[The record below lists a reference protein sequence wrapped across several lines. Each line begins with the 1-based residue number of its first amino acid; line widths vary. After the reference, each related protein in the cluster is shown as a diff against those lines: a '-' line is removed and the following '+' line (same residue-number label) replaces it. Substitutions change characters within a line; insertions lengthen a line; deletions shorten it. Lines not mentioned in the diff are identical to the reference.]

1 MEMKRFF
8 ESVDWTTFYQ
18 EKMALIEV
26 IDMLQKE
33 AEDRRKQN
41 AAYWLDGILNMMD
54 AMGDVAEEH
63 GLFEYPERD
72 MDTDLCFDDRFND
85 VLDKTP
91 ADVSGKTAD
100 VEVKPTTTVN
110 CWALVALTRIRQ
122 ETMFTNQYFTDFFY
136 MKVPAEKDI
145 GDVEAYA
152 ESVLRQMVRFML
164 TGKNAV
170 RYIRNTSFDYNWVDF
185 ISDLT
190 TDVQDR
196 FQCWFAHEQATLQP
210 QLFAS
215 VQVNQDEVLFPDEE
229 LGCTVVIEQKE
240 GQPIYVKASANMTSG
255 AVALTSTAQFPRGK
269 SLKLVFDDHEEDD
282 IIQLYEW
289 EEEAEQQGGHFFLDQ
304 PLCRMTF
311 FNCLRL
317 LHECVKAGLLQRSDK
332 DESCILVYREAGTE
346 LPEGWYAENIH
357 AVARELTN
365 DEPALDYL
373 LDELRKKGVEFK
385 EEPFPEGNL

>member
-1 MEMKRFF
+1 MEMKGFF
-8 ESVDWTTFYQ
+8 ESVDWTMFYKQ
-18 EKMALIEV
+18 KMALIDV

-33 AEDRRKQN
+33 TEDCRKQN

-72 MDTDLCFDDRFND
+72 MDTDRCFDEQFND

-91 ADVSGKTAD
+91 ADVSEKTAA
-100 VEVKPTTTVN
+100 VEVKSALTAGP
-110 CWALVALTRIRQ
+110 WALVTLTRVRQ
-122 ETMFTNQYFTDFFY
+122 ETLFNNQYSTDFFY
-136 MKVPAEKDI
+136 MKVPAEQEI

-152 ESVLRQMVRFML
+152 ESVLRQMARFML

-170 RYIRNTSFDYNWVDF
+170 SYIRRTCFDYNWSDF
-185 ISDLT
+185 ITDLT
-190 TDVQDR
+190 PEVQDR
-196 FQCWFAHEQATLQP
+196 FQCWFAHEKDTLQP
-210 QLFAS
+210 QLFTS
-215 VQVNQDEVLFPDEE
+215 VQVNQDEVLIPDEE
-229 LGCTVVIEQKE
+229 LGCTVIIEQKE
-240 GQPIYVKASANMTSG
+240 GQPIYVKANANMTSG
-255 AVALTSTAQFPRGK
+255 AVSLASTDQFPRGK

-282 IIQLYEW
+282 TIQLYEW

-317 LHECVKAGLLQRSDK
+317 LHECVKAGLLQRSEK
-332 DESCILVYREAGTE
+332 DENCILVYREAGTE

-365 DEPALDYL
+365 DEPALDFL
-373 LDELRKKGVEFK
+373 LEELQKKGVEFK
-385 EEPFPEGNL
+385 EKPFFENNF